1 MTTNENN
8 RIKIVLF
15 TCDKCHSKDKLVA
28 YHRAFGWYCKECLIK
43 IRDGLNTAIEAI
55 DLRAKQINDEVGIDP
70 HSPEDGD
77 NDNQ

>member
-28 YHRAFGWYCKECLIK
+28 YHRAFG
-43 IRDGLNTAIEAI
+43 
-55 DLRAKQINDEVGIDP
+55 
-70 HSPEDGD
+70 
-77 NDNQ
+77 